1 MSGMRVALFVTCLSD
16 TLYPRTGQSV
26 VTLLRR
32 LGCEVGFPA
41 GQTCCGQMHFNSGYR
56 KAAARLARKFGRDF
70 AGYDAVVTPSP
81 SCAGMIR
88 DQFPVLGVDAGAR
101 VYELSEFLVDVL
113 GVVDVGAVFPHRVS
127 YHPTC
132 HSLRALRVGDRPLRL
147 LGAVAGLELAE
158 LPAAE
163 SCCGFGGTFAIK
175 NSEVSEAMLADKV
188 AAVGSTQAEVLCA
201 LDNSCLLQIGG
212 GLSRVRSPVQV
223 MHLADI
229 LAAQ

>member
-1 MSGMRVALFVTCLSD
+1 MRVALFVTCIND
-16 TLYPRTGQSV
+16 TLYPRTGKSV

-32 LGCEVGFPA
+32 LGCDVGFPD

-56 KAAARLARKFGRDF
+56 PAAGRLARRFGRDF

-88 DQFPVLGVDAGAR
+88 DQYPVLGVPACAP

-132 HSLRALRVGDRPLRL
+132 HSLRGIRVGDRPLRL
-147 LGAVAGLELAE
+147 LGAVAGLELTD
-158 LPAAE
+158 LPAAD
-163 SCCGFGGTFAIK
+163 SCCGFGGMFAIK
-175 NSEVSEAMLADKV
+175 NAAMSEAMLADKV
-188 AAVGSTQAEVLCA
+188 TAVRSAQADVLCA
-201 LDNSCLLQIGG
+201 LDNSCLMQIGG
-212 GLSRVRSPVQV
+212 GLSRAGSPVRV

>member
-1 MSGMRVALFVTCLSD
+1 MRVGLFVTCLND

-32 LGCEVGFPA
+32 LGCDVAFPEQ
-41 GQTCCGQMHFNSGYR
+41 QTCCGQMHFNSGYR
-56 KAAARLARKFGRDF
+56 PAATRLARRF
-70 AGYDAVVTPSP
+70 ARQFTGYDAVVAPSP
-81 SCAGMIR
+81 SCVGMIR
-88 DQFPVLGVDAGAR
+88 DQYLVLGVGTSAP

-113 GVVDVGAVFPHRVS
+113 GVVDVGARFPHRVS

-147 LGAVAGLELAE
+147 LGAVAGVEVVG
-158 LPAAE
+158 LPDAE
-163 SCCGFGGTFAIK
+163 SCCGFGGTFAVK
-175 NSEVSEAMLADKV
+175 NAAMSQAMLADKV
-188 AAVGSTQAEVLCA
+188 AAISAAKPEVLCA
-201 LDNSCLLQIGG
+201 LDNSCLMQISG
-212 GLSRVRSPVQV
+212 GLSRSASPVRV

>member
-1 MSGMRVALFVTCLSD
+1 MRVALFVTCLSD

-32 LGCEVGFPA
+32 LGCDVGFPE

-56 KAAARLARKFGRDF
+56 PAAARLGRRFGREF
-70 AGYDAVVTPSP
+70 TGYDAVVTPSP

-88 DQFPVLGVDAGAR
+88 DQYPVLGLAAGAS

-113 GVVDVGAVFPHRVS
+113 DVIDVGAVFQRRVS

-132 HSLRALRVGDRPLRL
+132 HSLRALRVGDRPRRL
-147 LGAVAGLELAE
+147 LAAVAGLQLIE
-158 LPAAE
+158 LPAADA
-163 SCCGFGGTFAIK
+163 CCGFGGMFAIK
-175 NSEVSEAMLADKV
+175 NAAISEAMLADKV
-188 AAVGSTQAEVLCA
+188 AAVGAAGPEVLCA
-201 LDNSCLLQIGG
+201 LDNSCLMQIGG
-212 GLSRVRSPVQV
+212 GLSRGGSPVQV
-223 MHLADI
+223 LHLADI

>member
-1 MSGMRVALFVTCLSD
+1 VRVALFVTCVND
-16 TLYPRTGQSV
+16 TLYPGTGKSV

-32 LGCEVGFPA
+32 LGCSVEFPE

-56 KAAARLARKFGRDF
+56 PAAARLARRFARDF
-70 AGYDAVVTPSP
+70 AGYEAIVTPSP
-81 SCAGMIR
+81 SCAGMMR
-88 DQFPVLGVDAGAR
+88 DQYPVLGVTTSAP

-113 GVVDVGAVFPHRVS
+113 GVVDVGAVFPRRVT

-147 LGAVAGLELAE
+147 LRAVAGLELIE
-158 LPAAE
+158 LPAAD
-163 SCCGFGGTFAIK
+163 SCCGFGGMFAIK
-175 NSEVSEAMLADKV
+175 NAAMSAAMLADKIE
-188 AAVGSTQAEVLCA
+188 AVGAARPDVLCA
-201 LDNSCLLQIGG
+201 LDNSCLMQIGG
-212 GLSRVRSPVQV
+212 GLSRAGSPVEV

>member
-1 MSGMRVALFVTCLSD
+1 MRVALLVTCLND
-16 TLYPRTGQSV
+16 TLYPQTGQSV

-32 LGCEVGFPA
+32 LGCPVAFPED
-41 GQTCCGQMHFNSGYR
+41 QTCCGQMHFNSGYR
-56 KAAARLARKFGRDF
+56 SAATRLARKFGREF

-88 DQFPVLGVDAGAR
+88 DQYPVLGVPAPAP

-113 GVVDVGAVFPHRVS
+113 GVVDVGAVFPHRVA

-147 LGAVAGLELAE
+147 LRAVAGLDLVD
-158 LPAAE
+158 LPAAD

-175 NSEVSEAMLADKV
+175 NSAVSAAMLADKV
-188 AAVGSTQAEVLCA
+188 AAVNAAQASVLCA
-201 LDNSCLLQIGG
+201 LDNSCLMQIGG
-212 GLSRVRSPVQV
+212 GLSRAGAAVRVL
-223 MHLADI
+223 HLADI
-229 LAAQ
+229 LAAR

>member
-1 MSGMRVALFVTCLSD
+1 MRVALFITCLND
-16 TLYPRTGQSV
+16 TLYPRTGKSV

-32 LGCEVGFPA
+32 LGCSVGFPE

-56 KAAARLARKFGRDF
+56 PAARRLARRFGREF

-88 DQFPVLGVDAGAR
+88 DQYPVLGVPAGAP

-113 GVVDVGAVFPHRVS
+113 GRVDVGAVFPHRVS

-132 HSLRALRVGDRPLRL
+132 HSLRGIRVGDRPLRL
-147 LGAVAGLELAE
+147 LGAVAGLELID
-158 LPAAE
+158 LPAAD
-163 SCCGFGGTFAIK
+163 SCCGFGGMFAIK
-175 NSEVSEAMLADKV
+175 NAAMSEAMLADKV
-188 AAVGSTQAEVLCA
+188 TAVREAQADVLCA
-201 LDNSCLLQIGG
+201 LDNSCLMQIGG
-212 GLSRVRSPVQV
+212 GLSRAGSAVQV

>member
-1 MSGMRVALFVTCLSD
+1 MRVALFVTCVND
-16 TLYPRTGQSV
+16 TLYPGTGKSV
-26 VTLLRR
+26 VRLLRR
-32 LGCEVGFPA
+32 LGCSVEFPA

-56 KAAARLARKFGRDF
+56 PAAVRLARKFARDF
-70 AGYDAVVTPSP
+70 AGYEAIVTPSP

-88 DQFPVLGVDAGAR
+88 DQYPVLGVTAGAP

-113 GVVDVGAVFPHRVS
+113 GVVDVGAVFPRRVT

-147 LGAVAGLELAE
+147 LGAVAGLELIE
-158 LPAAE
+158 LPAAD
-163 SCCGFGGTFAIK
+163 SCCGFGGMFAIK
-175 NSEVSEAMLADKV
+175 NAAMSAAMLADKIADV
-188 AAVGSTQAEVLCA
+188 RAARPDVLCA
-201 LDNSCLLQIGG
+201 LDNSCLMQIGG
-212 GLSRVRSPVQV
+212 GLSRAGSPVEV

>member
-1 MSGMRVALFVTCLSD
+1 MRVALFITCLND
-16 TLYPRTGQSV
+16 TLYPQTGRSV

-32 LGCEVGFPA
+32 LGCDVDFPA
-41 GQTCCGQMHFNSGYR
+41 SQTCCGQMHFNSGYR
-56 KAAARLARKFGRDF
+56 PAAARLARKFGREF
-70 AGYDAVVTPSP
+70 AGYEAVVTPSP

-88 DQFPVLGVDAGAR
+88 DQYPVLGAAAGPP

-113 GVVDVGAVFPHRVS
+113 RVVDVGAVFTHRVS

-147 LGAVAGLELAE
+147 LGAVAGLELTE
-158 LPAAE
+158 LRAAD

-175 NSEVSEAMLADKV
+175 NAGVSEAMLADKV
-188 AAVGSTQAEVLCA
+188 AAVSSARPDVLCA
-201 LDNSCLLQIGG
+201 LDNSCLMQIGG
-212 GLSRVRSPVQV
+212 GLSRAGSPVRV

-229 LAAQ
+229 LAAR

>member
-1 MSGMRVALFVTCLSD
+1 MRVALFVTCLSD

-32 LGCEVGFPA
+32 LGCDVGFPA

-56 KAAARLARKFGRDF
+56 RAAARLARRFGREL
-70 AGYDAVVTPSP
+70 AGYEAVVTPSP

-88 DQFPVLGVDAGAR
+88 DQYPVLGAAAGLP

-113 GVVDVGAVFPHRVS
+113 RVVDVGAVFPHRVS

-132 HSLRALRVGDRPLRL
+132 HSLRALQVGDRPLRL
-147 LGAVAGLELAE
+147 LRAVAGLELIE
-158 LPAAE
+158 LPAAD

-175 NSEVSEAMLADKV
+175 NAAISEAMLADKV
-188 AAVGSTQAEVLCA
+188 AAVGIARPDVLCA
-201 LDNSCLLQIGG
+201 LDNSCLMQIGG
-212 GLSRVRSPVQV
+212 GLSRVGSAVQV